1 MAALAMARRMASR
14 YDSASR
20 LGFEMPTNP
29 LKNVLPALLALLLAA
44 PAVAQTPP
52 AATPTPGLGAP
63 SLPSGAFEAP
73 AAPTPAPAAAPAAA
87 AAPTPAKR
95 RPRAMARPA
104 APRETTI
111 NADDPRPTLTAD
123 TLPGT
128 ALASE
133 RYLEIVK
140 AGGWPTLPKGPSL
153 GEGTRGPVVALL
165 KRRLSIT
172 GDLQGADAGNL
183 FDGAVTAAVKRFQF
197 RHGLRQTGIV
207 AGRTLDEMNVPAQ
220 ARFRQLAS
228 SAQRIAGST
237 FAFGP
242 RYVVVNIPSAHVEAI
257 ENGVVK
263 RRYVAIVGRPDRA
276 SPTVETRITTV
287 NLNPNWTLPPTI
299 IKEDIIPG
307 MRKGRN
313 VLAQKGVKVFSG
325 GQEIPASSIDWSSA
339 RALNYTYRQEP
350 GPRNALG
357 LVRIDMPNRDAVF
370 MHDTPS
376 RNLFGGDQRFNSSG
390 CVRVQDVRDLAA
402 WLLEGAPGG
411 WDRAAI
417 DAGIATKERKD
428 IRLPRAVPVAW
439 VYMTGYATPDG
450 VVHFRPDVYGID
462 KVGGGALRDLGAE
475 S

>member
-1 MAALAMARRMASR
+1 MGHPMRLQSFRVSLIAGCLAAG
-14 YDSASR
+14 SAWAQDVVPAPAAPVAPPS
-20 LGFEMPTNP
+20 LG
-29 LKNVLPALLALLLAA
+29 A
-44 PAVAQTPP
+44 PAVPSDAFQPP
-52 AATPTPGLGAP
+52 AATA
-63 SLPSGAFEAP
+63 AP
-73 AAPTPAPAAAPAAA
+73 AAPKPVA
-87 AAPTPAKR
+87 R
-95 RPRAMARPA
+95 RIARPP

-111 NADDPRPTLTAD
+111 NADDTRPTLTPD
-123 TLPGT
+123 TLPAT

-133 RYLEIVK
+133 RYLEIVR
-140 AGGWPTLPKGPSL
+140 AGGWPILPKDVSLREGAKGPAVATLRRRLAISGDYQGRG
-153 GEGTRGPVVALL
+153 GEGFG
-165 KRRLSIT
+165 
-172 GDLQGADAGNL
+172 GDA
-183 FDGAVTAAVKRFQF
+183 FDGALTAAVKRFQF

-207 AGRTLDEMNVPAQ
+207 AGRTLEEMNVPAQ
-220 ARFRQLAS
+220 TRFRQLAS

-242 RYVVVNIPSAHVEAI
+242 RYVVVNIPSAHVETV
-257 ENGVVK
+257 ENGVVS

-276 SPTVETRITTV
+276 SPTVETRITAV

-307 MRKGRN
+307 MRAGRN

-325 GQEIPASSIDWSSA
+325 GQEIPASSVDWTSA
-339 RALNYTYRQEP
+339 RALNLTYRQEP

-402 WLLEGAPGG
+402 WLLEGTPGG
-411 WDRAAI
+411 WDRKAI
-417 DAGIATKERKD
+417 DAGIAKTERRD
-428 IRLPRAVPVAW
+428 IRLARAVPVAW

-450 VVHFRPDVYGID
+450 MVHFRPDVYGID
-462 KVGGGALRDLGAE
+462 KVGGGALRQLGGEAGG
-475 S
+475 

>member
-1 MAALAMARRMASR
+1 MRLELFRVSLIALGLAAGSALAQDVA
-14 YDSASR
+14 
-20 LGFEMPTNP
+20 
-29 LKNVLPALLALLLAA
+29 PAAPAAPLAA
-44 PAVAQTPP
+44 PA
-52 AATPTPGLGAP
+52 LGAP
-63 SLPSGAFEAP
+63 AVPSDAFQP
-73 AAPTPAPAAAPAAA
+73 PAAAPAAPKPA
-87 AAPTPAKR
+87 AR
-95 RPRAMARPA
+95 RIVRPP

-111 NADDPRPTLTAD
+111 NADDTRPTLTPD
-123 TLPGT
+123 TLPST

-133 RYLEIVK
+133 RYLEIVR
-140 AGGWPTLPKGPSL
+140 AGGWPILPKDAGLREGAKGPAVTTLRRRLAISGDYQGWG
-153 GEGTRGPVVALL
+153 GEGSG
-165 KRRLSIT
+165 
-172 GDLQGADAGNL
+172 GDA
-183 FDGAVTAAVKRFQF
+183 FDGALTAAVKRFQF
-197 RHGLRQTGIV
+197 RHGLRQTGVV
-207 AGRTLDEMNVPAQ
+207 AGRTLEEMNVPAQ

-242 RYVVVNIPSAHVEAI
+242 RYVVVNIPSAHVETV
-257 ENGVVK
+257 ENGVVS

-276 SPTVETRITTV
+276 SPTVETRITAV

-307 MRKGRN
+307 MRAGRN

-325 GQEIPASSIDWSSA
+325 GQEIPASSVDWTSA
-339 RALNYTYRQEP
+339 RALNLTYRQEP

-402 WLLEGAPGG
+402 WLLEGTPGG
-411 WDRAAI
+411 WDRKAI
-417 DAGIATKERKD
+417 DAGIAKTERRD
-428 IRLPRAVPVAW
+428 IRLARAVPVAW

-450 VVHFRPDVYGID
+450 MVHFRPDVYGID
-462 KVGGGALRDLGAE
+462 KVGGGALRQLGGEAGG
-475 S
+475 